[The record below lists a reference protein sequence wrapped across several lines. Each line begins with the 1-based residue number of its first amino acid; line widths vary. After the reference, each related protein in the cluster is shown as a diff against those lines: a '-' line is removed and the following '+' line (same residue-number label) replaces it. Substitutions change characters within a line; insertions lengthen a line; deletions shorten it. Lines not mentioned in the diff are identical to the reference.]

1 MVTGEENGRP
11 MLPGSFQ
18 ETAKH
23 YWTGFWLYSLKN
35 SSAMKY
41 KLLHHNKYCFDNKT
55 ALFSNTQMGDHMQ
68 NKLQGIFLLAI
79 C

>member
-1 MVTGEENGRP
+1 MEEPHARRFPPRNRKT
-11 MLPGSFQ
+11 LLNRFL
-18 ETAKH
+18 A
-23 YWTGFWLYSLKN
+23 LSLKN

-55 ALFSNTQMGDHMQ
+55 VLFSNTQMGDHMQ

>member
-1 MVTGEENGRP
+1 
-11 MLPGSFQ
+11 
-18 ETAKH
+18 
-23 YWTGFWLYSLKN
+23 
-35 SSAMKY
+35 MKY

-55 ALFSNTQMGDHMQ
+55 VLFSNTQMGDHMQ